1 MSETWRIGVGTTHWE
16 SFPFLIILIY
26 SIGCTTL
33 KKENTHTREFLSR
46 PQRQE
51 KCSRCGVCD
60 MLAPQRQSSGQDP
73 LFGSGLRPV
82 LLALL
87 QLTGL

>member
-33 KKENTHTREFLSR
+33 KKENTHTHVNFLVDRKGRRSVR
-46 PQRQE
+46 
-51 KCSRCGVCD
+51 D
-60 MLAPQRQSSGQDP
+60 LACVTCWTLKGKAQART
-73 LFGSGLRPV
+73 LFLV
-82 LLALL
+82 QA
-87 QLTGL
+87 